1 MQEKEEKEILRS
13 MIPDEAVPGEPV
25 DVCDQ
30 INKYGTY
37 ECQDT
42 TDTDNVFPLIGPFGA
57 GVNGV
62 TLPDIPDAVK
72 EKYRSNKDCE

>member
-1 MQEKEEKEILRS
+1 MNSFEHENIPRS
-13 MIPDEAVPGEPV
+13 MNPDEAVFGEPV
-25 DVCDQ
+25 DVVDQ

-37 ECQDT
+37 EVQDT

-62 TLPDIPDAVK
+62 TLPGIPDAVK
-72 EKYRSNKDCE
+72 DKQRPKKE

>member
-1 MQEKEEKEILRS
+1 MQEKEKKEMLRP
-13 MIPDEAVPGEPV
+13 MVADEAVSGEPV

-62 TLPDIPDAVK
+62 TLPSIPDAVK
-72 EKYRSNKDCE
+72 DKQRPKKD

>member
-1 MQEKEEKEILRS
+1 MTYEEHKEIPRS
-13 MIPDEAVPGEPV
+13 MKPDEAVPGEPV
-25 DVCDQ
+25 DVVDL

-37 ECQDT
+37 EVQDT

-62 TLPDIPDAVK
+62 TLPRIPDAVK
-72 EKYRSNKDCE
+72 DKQRPQKD